1 MITTPGAQA
10 DQLTME
16 RDRLLFADEVANMLR
31 RSPGALRYMV
41 HAGTAPRSA
50 KIAGRR
56 MWRESD
62 VNAWLDAQFAEADA

>member
-1 MITTPGAQA
+1 
-10 DQLTME
+10 ME